1 MKFIRN
7 LTKAAMIFS
16 LLGVVMGGILLVA
29 CQPNVDKSAEAKV
42 EETCPVPK
50 EIAAMDSYENT
61 AVIPSVSIP
70 PIDASAPA
78 KTETAT
84 FSLG

>member
-1 MKFIRN
+1 MAG
-7 LTKAAMIFS
+7 LTKAAKIVVAS
-16 LLGVVMGGILLVA
+16 VGLLTLVLGAFLLA
-29 CQPNVDKSAEAKV
+29 CQPTAEAPAEARPEDGCALPKEV
-42 EETCPVPK
+42 KTVDLPESSVVPK
-50 EIAAMDSYENT
+50 
-61 AVIPSVSIP
+61 VSIP